1 MNKRARNRLIGVT
14 AIILVIVAA
23 VFFGSGAGTG
33 AYSKTVAEVK
43 KDTTLAGKRIR
54 VSGTVVAGSWDKKT
68 NPMTFT
74 IRDEGKTSG
83 PELTVVYTGDAPNT
97 FGNDTVAIVTGVM
110 EGTTLK
116 ADDMITKCPSK
127 YSTNTGAETI
137 DVLLANKAGMV
148 GKPIRLSGFLKPGTL
163 KDAGAAE
170 RFTLTATSE
179 GGESVGVKFEGSMPS
194 GTKDG
199 VGLVLGGTLD
209 SSGVFDATSVSI
221 ATK

>member
-33 AYSKTVAEVK
+33 AYSKTVAEVQ
-43 KDTTLAGKRIR
+43 KDPSLAGKRIR
-54 VSGTVVAGSWDKKT
+54 VTGTVVADSWDKKT

-74 IRDEGKTSG
+74 IRDEGKSSG
-83 PELTVVYTGDAPNT
+83 PELKVVYTGDAPNT

-110 EGTTLK
+110 SNGTLS

-127 YSTNTGAETI
+127 YSTNTGAETV
-137 DVLLANKAGMV
+137 DALLANKATV
-148 GKPIRLSGFLKPGTL
+148 AGKPVRLTGFLKPGTL

-170 RFTLTATSE
+170 RFTLLGTSE
-179 GGESVGVKFEGSMPS
+179 GGTSVAVKFAGSMPA

-199 VGLVLGGTLD
+199 VELVLGGSLD

-221 ATK
+221 VKK

>member
-14 AIILVIVAA
+14 AIILVVVAA

-33 AYSKTVAEVK
+33 AYSKTVAEVQ
-43 KDTTLAGKRIR
+43 KDSTLAGKRIR
-54 VSGTVVAGSWDKKT
+54 VTGTVVAGSWDKKT
-68 NPMTFT
+68 NPMTFA

-83 PELTVVYTGDAPNT
+83 PELKIVYTGDAPNT

-110 EGTTLK
+110 GGSTLK

-148 GKPIRLSGFLKPGTL
+148 GKPIRLTGFLKAGTL

-170 RFTLTATSE
+170 RFSISGTSE
-179 GGESVGVKFEGSMPS
+179 GGPSVGVKFEGSMPS

-199 VGLVLGGTLD
+199 VDLVLGGSLD

-221 ATK
+221 VKK

>member
-14 AIILVIVAA
+14 AIILVVVAA

-33 AYSKTVAEVK
+33 AYSKTVAQVRSEK
-43 KDTTLAGKRIR
+43 GKAGERIR
-54 VSGTVVAGSWDKKT
+54 VSGSVVAGSWDKKT

-74 IRDEGKTSG
+74 IRDEGKSSG
-83 PELTVVYTGDAPNT
+83 PELKVIYTGDAPNT

-110 EGTTLK
+110 SGDALK

-127 YSTNTGAETI
+127 YATNTGAETI
-137 DVLLANKAGMV
+137 DVLLANAGGMV
-148 GKPIRLSGFLKPGTL
+148 GKPIRLTGFLKAGTL
-163 KDAGAAE
+163 KAAGAAE
-170 RFTLTATSE
+170 RFTLQGTSE
-179 GGESVGVKFEGSMPS
+179 GGKSVGIKFEGSMPA

-199 VGLVLGGTLD
+199 VALVLGGSLD

-221 ATK
+221 VKK